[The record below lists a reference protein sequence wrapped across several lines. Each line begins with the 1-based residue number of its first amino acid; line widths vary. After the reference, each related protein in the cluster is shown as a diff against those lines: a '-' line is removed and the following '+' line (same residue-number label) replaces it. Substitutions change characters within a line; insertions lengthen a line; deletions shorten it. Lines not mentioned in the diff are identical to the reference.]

1 MQVLHTKKYD
11 TYVEIAPRINLKK
24 DVAKANTFIPLD
36 IAVAFATRGQTP
48 YSANKP
54 SKDVMKIYL
63 SSSVT

>member
-1 MQVLHTKKYD
+1 MQVLHTKKYGI
-11 TYVEIAPRINLKK
+11 YVEIVKCINMKN
-24 DVAKANTFIPLD
+24 DVVKANTFMPLD

-54 SKDVMKIYL
+54 SKDVMNIYL